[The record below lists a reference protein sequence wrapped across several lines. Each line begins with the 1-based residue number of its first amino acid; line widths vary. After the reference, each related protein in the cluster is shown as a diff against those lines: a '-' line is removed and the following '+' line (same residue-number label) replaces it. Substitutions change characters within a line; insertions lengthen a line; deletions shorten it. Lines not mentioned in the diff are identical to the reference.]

1 MKLRR
6 AILTRS
12 DSGQS
17 LVETVLILPLLLL
30 LLLNALNFGYFFLVT
45 LNLTASPR
53 AGVEYS
59 IYGPNS
65 PGTTNYP
72 AAGGSSSLTVSDL
85 SQQDMTG
92 ALSRVTSAPI
102 QVCSQTNL
110 TGTPPNG
117 VNGTGTSQKSNC
129 ITCTN
134 GTCGAVTTTP
144 TYPPHADPEAPTF
157 ILHRVDVTYTFI
169 PLIPGQPFNLFLL
182 ASPLCN
188 ASGTSCTFHR
198 FAEMRAM

>member
-6 AILTRS
+6 GILTRS

-65 PGTTNYP
+65 LRFRS
-72 AAGGSSSLTVSDL
+72 AA
-85 SQQDMTG
+85 
-92 ALSRVTSAPI
+92 R
-102 QVCSQTNL
+102 
-110 TGTPPNG
+110 
-117 VNGTGTSQKSNC
+117 
-129 ITCTN
+129 
-134 GTCGAVTTTP
+134 
-144 TYPPHADPEAPTF
+144 
-157 ILHRVDVTYTFI
+157 
-169 PLIPGQPFNLFLL
+169 LI
-182 ASPLCN
+182 
-188 ASGTSCTFHR
+188 
-198 FAEMRAM
+198 